1 MKPLKLRNRH
11 TEAKKD
17 FLKLPGG
24 RGAGRNLGSLAS
36 CFQIQIKEQNY
47 QINNCQIYFLYDLKL
62 IARRFSGIDN
72 QMLEDCFGFYFY
84 FFVCGR

>member
-11 TEAKKD
+11 TEAKVSSKC
-17 FLKLPGG
+17 LEGEAQVEE
-24 RGAGRNLGSLAS
+24 RLGSLAS

-47 QINNCQIYFLYDLKL
+47 QINNCQIYYLYDLKL

-84 FFVCGR
+84 FFVCGK